1 MSISFVNNRRDC
13 FAQKFIVSEFP
24 INVRK
29 KCESPRFSDPLFV
42 PFLVTLMSQVHARLV
57 SPKKKNAK

>member
-1 MSISFVNNRRDC
+1 MLIHEIDELFRQSFVNNRRDC

-42 PFLVTLMSQVHARLV
+42 PFLVTLIGSCPL
-57 SPKKKNAK
+57 S